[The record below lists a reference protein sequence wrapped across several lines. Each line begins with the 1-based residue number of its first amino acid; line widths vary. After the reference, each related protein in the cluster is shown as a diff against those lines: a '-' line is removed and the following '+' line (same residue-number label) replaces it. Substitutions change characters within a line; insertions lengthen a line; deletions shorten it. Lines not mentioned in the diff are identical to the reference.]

1 MAFGLVV
8 PVLMSEA
15 EQERGGRLVDFQAGD
30 GIVEHGRDLPGVQV
44 EAATSDLKDLLRTR
58 SVERLLH
65 RGVQRLSSARVY

>member
-1 MAFGLVV
+1 MAFALNV
-8 PVLMSEA
+8 PVLMPEA

-44 EAATSDLKDLLRTR
+44 EAATSDLKDLPGART
-58 SVERLLH
+58 VERVLH